1 MKTTNQLG
9 EIASIENKPFSARK
23 FAYTAFSIIFLL
35 ILSLQSLFAA
45 SYYSRQSGNWSDK
58 NTWTADPSGTGSR
71 VASVPSSGT
80 HTFVVLGNRTVTIS
94 SDVSASSFTLS
105 VEAGSTLNHDASNNK
120 NFSIGVATI
129 NGTYNRASS
138 GTFSITTFTVN
149 SGGTYKH
156 AVNSTIP
163 TATWNSG
170 SICEITGVGSSSL
183 SGLNQTF
190 SNLIWNCSSQSTN
203 ISFPSTGTIT
213 ISDTLFVVSTGSA
226 SQLRLN
232 QNSINVGEYVQ
243 TGGSFAMASSTARA
257 MNVAAL
263 FKISGGTFD
272 LSRGSGIGT
281 INVGG
286 DFNFTGGTITE
297 TSTGRGAINFSGTIN
312 QNIITGGT
320 VSQDIRFT
328 VNRNAIVDFS
338 TYVLSGSGASFTAQ
352 SESTLKTAHEQGF
365 STTAST
371 GCIQVG
377 STKTFEDSL
386 KLIYNGTSA
395 QVVGNAVTECKNLI
409 AMNNAGVSLSA
420 NTTVLGMMHNDGL
433 FKLNDF
439 QLSIV
444 DTACGTGTLYGS
456 ALSSIISNGTGEL
469 GCIKMDQSVL
479 GSSNALKDLTINR
492 SSGGKVTLL
501 DNLIIKGVLDIEG
514 GATMVTGDYLTIAA
528 GGSIA
533 DITGTISGNVKV
545 EIQTTANRSWRM
557 LGHPFNSAISL
568 NQLTDEIDITGNT
581 NGTATAATPCD
592 GCTPTT
598 SNAPSAYYYDT
609 QNADTTYGTAD
620 PGWKS
625 FNDMTTA
632 SWAKNQGIRIL
643 VRGSKGQGL
652 DGSAYTPSATTI
664 TMSGTVNDGS
674 DQTVTIYRA
683 ANAVHNI
690 VSNPFCSPIDI
701 GTLSSSRRGN
711 LTNTYHVWDA
721 LSGSNFKGIYR
732 ARNFGSSFIIPVGA
746 AFIVHAVNNNV
757 TFQIDESIKTSATAQ
772 TLYKGSEEQPFNI
785 TLNVGRDTRLWD
797 QFSILFDDVNATEAY
812 DNWDAKKMINPDFNI
827 YSKSSDQVN
836 LSIDSRKTPTGTELI
851 PLTMVKVSEG
861 TLKFDFTAS
870 NFPKNVTAYFID
882 AFTQTREL
890 ITPTS
895 VFEVAI
901 TADAASKNSNRF
913 SIELN
918 KSTTGNNELAQN
930 NTPAIQVYPV
940 PANNELNVIISGAS
954 QGKATYVVSSLSGAT
969 VQQGLLDFT
978 GSNQG
983 SIQVE
988 NLPTGIYFLQIE
1000 NDKFSKVIR
1009 FTKN

>member
-1 MKTTNQLG
+1 MKTKNPLS
-9 EIASIENKPFSARK
+9 EIALIENKPFSARK
-23 FAYTAFSIIFLL
+23 FAYAAFSLIFLL

-45 SYYSRQSGNWSDK
+45 SYYSRQSGNWNDR
-58 NTWTADPSGTGSR
+58 NTWTADPSGSGSR
-71 VASVPSSGT
+71 VASVPSTGT

-94 SDVSASSFTLS
+94 DDVSASSFTLS
-105 VEAGSTLNHDASNNK
+105 VQAGSTLNQDASNNK
-120 NFSIGVATI
+120 AFSIGTATI
-129 NGTYNRASS
+129 SGTYIRASTS
-138 GTFSITTFTVN
+138 TFSITTLTVN
-149 SGGTYKH
+149 SGGIYRH
-156 AVNSTIP
+156 AVNSSIP

-170 SICEITGVGSSSL
+170 SRCEITGVGSSAL

-190 SNLIWNCSSQSTN
+190 SNLIWNCPSQSTN

-213 ISDTLFVVSTGSA
+213 INDTLFIDSTGN
-226 SQLRLN
+226 SQVRLN
-232 QNSINVGEYVQ
+232 QSTLNVGEFVQ
-243 TGGSFAMASSTARA
+243 SGGSFAVASTART
-257 MNVAAL
+257 MNVSAL

-272 LSRGSGIGT
+272 LSRGSSTGT
-281 INVGG
+281 LNVGG
-286 DFNFTGGTITE
+286 HFSFTGGTITE
-297 TSTGRGAINFSGTIN
+297 TSSGRGAINFTGTSN

-320 VSQDIRFT
+320 VSNDIRFT
-328 VNRNAIVDFS
+328 VNRNSIVDFS
-338 TYVLSGSGASFTAQ
+338 THVLSGSGASFTAQ
-352 SESTLKTAHEQGF
+352 SESTLKTANTGGF
-365 STTAST
+365 ASSGST
-371 GCIQVG
+371 GTIQVG
-377 STKTFEDSL
+377 STRTFEDSL
-386 KLIYNGTSA
+386 TIIYNGSSA
-395 QVVGNAVTECKNLI
+395 QVTGTAITVYENLM

-420 NTTVLGMMHNDGL
+420 NTSVLGMMHNDGL
-433 FKLNDF
+433 FKLNGF
-439 QLSIV
+439 ELTII
-444 DTACGTGTLYGS
+444 DTACGAGTMFGS
-456 ALSSIISNGTGEL
+456 SLSSIISNGTGEL
-469 GCIKMDQSVL
+469 GCIRMDQSVP
-479 GSSNALKDLTINR
+479 GSSNVLKNLTINR
-492 SSGGKVTLL
+492 TSSGKVTLL
-501 DNLIIKGVLDIEG
+501 NELRIVGVLDVEG
-514 GATMVTGDYLTIAA
+514 SATLVTGGFLTIAN

-533 DITGTISGNVKV
+533 DINGTISGNVKL
-545 EIQTTANRSWRM
+545 EIQTAANRSWRM
-557 LGHPFNSAISL
+557 LGHPFSSAIAL
-568 NQLTDEIDITGNT
+568 DQLTDNIDITGNAS
-581 NGTATAATPCD
+581 GTATAATPCD
-592 GCTPTT
+592 GCTATT

-625 FNDMTTA
+625 FNNMTTA
-632 SWAKNQGIRIL
+632 SWAKHQGIRIL
-643 VRGSKGQGL
+643 VRGAKGEGL
-652 DGSAYTPSATTI
+652 DGSAYTPSATTL
-664 TMSGTVNDGS
+664 TMSGAVNDGE
-674 DQTVTIYRA
+674 DQTITIYRA

-701 GTLSSSRRGN
+701 GSLSPSRRGN

-732 ARNFGSSFIIPVGA
+732 AKNFGSSFIIPVGA

-785 TLNVGRDTRLWD
+785 SMSVGRDNRLWD

-851 PLTMVKVSEG
+851 PLTMVKVTEG

-870 NFPKNVTAYFID
+870 NFPTNVSAYFID
-882 AFTQTREL
+882 AFTQTRVL

-901 TADAASKNSNRF
+901 TADAASKNANRF

-918 KSTTGNNELAQN
+918 KSTTGNNELVQN
-930 NTPAIQVYPV
+930 STPAIQVYPV

-954 QGKATYVVSSLSGAT
+954 QGKATYTVSSLSGAT

-983 SIQVE
+983 NIQIE
-988 NLPTGIYFLQIE
+988 NLPTGIYFLQVE